1 MGCKEV
7 VGMLSGD
14 RKTEGRNVTNVVGL
28 LFFPAE
34 NAAGLLFFPA
44 NGLGEHAIHH

>member
-1 MGCKEV
+1 MQ
-7 VGMLSGD
+7 
-14 RKTEGRNVTNVVGL
+14 GRNVKHVAGL

-34 NAAGLLFFPA
+34 HIARLLFFPA

>member
-1 MGCKEV
+1 MQ
-7 VGMLSGD
+7 
-14 RKTEGRNVTNVVGL
+14 GRNAKHVVGL

-34 NAAGLLFFPA
+34 HAADLLFFPT

>member
-1 MGCKEV
+1 
-7 VGMLSGD
+7 MLSGG
-14 RKTEGRNVTNVVGL
+14 RKIQGRNVKHAVDL